1 MGGGGGLE
9 IRDGVRREERGVVA
23 LPVTAFCEVGVATGG
38 EGSSGV
44 NRSGKCSLRRTRMGR
59 AGEQALFFS
68 LSQVASGERLVFY
81 EEWMELK
88 EARSEVE
95 CGLIRDY
102 SRCDI

>member
-1 MGGGGGLE
+1 MSCCLARDCLLRGQCGHRGGW
-9 IRDGVRREERGVVA
+9 V
-23 LPVTAFCEVGVATGG
+23 
-38 EGSSGV
+38 GSSGV

-88 EARSEVE
+88 EAGSEVE